1 MVGAPLPPASA
12 DSTHLS
18 PASER
23 SFVSVGYRVATMRLT
38 AEIRYPDSD
47 PAAVFTMLT
56 DRAFQERKCAAA
68 GSLAYEVDVA
78 TFEDGGARISTE
90 RTLPSDSVP
99 EFVRRFVGGTVRVSE
114 HDDWQPEGP
123 DGVRSGEVVVEIL
136 GAPVRLTGTL
146 WLGRDGADVVHRV
159 EGDLRASVPLIG
171 SKIEKAAE
179 PAIKGAIRVE
189 ERTGRAWLAEKA

>member
-68 GSLAYEVDVA
+68 GSLFLA
-78 TFEDGGARISTE
+78 
-90 RTLPSDSVP
+90 
-99 EFVRRFVGGTVRVSE
+99 
-114 HDDWQPEGP
+114 
-123 DGVRSGEVVVEIL
+123 
-136 GAPVRLTGTL
+136 
-146 WLGRDGADVVHRV
+146 
-159 EGDLRASVPLIG
+159 IG
-171 SKIEKAAE
+171 SLVSDLAL
-179 PAIKGAIRVE
+179 
-189 ERTGRAWLAEKA
+189 AWADPRMRRG